1 MWCEAME
8 IMQNKYEISE
18 QPITELL
25 LQKPI
30 LNSKAKEEIIEKLAE
45 YEHKKWIKEYNSIAW
60 RAKQQNDGSLEIFDQ
75 DIDAGDIG
83 EISRHMALNYE
94 DVDEYRKRY

>member
-1 MWCEAME
+1 
-8 IMQNKYEISE
+8 MQNKYEISE